1 MSVSVPL
8 LILPGHLC
16 NHRLFGHQT
25 RHLSDVADIV
35 VADLYGAD
43 DVRELA
49 AAAGAPMPREF
60 AILANSMG
68 GAVAF
73 EAVRQVPGRVVGLAL
88 VGGTARPEWPSQH
101 ARRRPAAEL
110 AARGDFEAIAR
121 MYAPV
126 FFHPERTGGGAHVR
140 ALRLMME
147 EAGYAGLR
155 NQQKAFANRPD
166 SRPMLPDVARPTF
179 VLCGRDDLVTP
190 LEMSEEIAAGIPGA
204 ELTVLDTCGH
214 VPMLEWPEKTTGL
227 LRRWLDSLRD

>member
-1 MSVSVPL
+1 MSASVPL

-25 RHLSDVADIV
+25 RHLSDVADIA

-49 AAAGAPMPREF
+49 AAAVAPMPREF

-73 EAVRQVPGRVVGLAL
+73 EAARQVPGRVVGLAL
-88 VGGTARPEWPSQH
+88 VGSTARPEWPSQR

-110 AARGDFEAIAR
+110 AARDDFEAIAR

-166 SRPMLPDVARPTF
+166 SRPTLPDVARPTF

-204 ELTVLDTCGH
+204 ELAVLDTCGH

>member
-1 MSVSVPL
+1 MSSVPL

-25 RHLSDVADIV
+25 RHLSDAADIA

-49 AAAGAPMPREF
+49 AATVAPMPREF
-60 AILANSMG
+60 AILAYSMG

-88 VGGTARPEWPSQH
+88 VGSTAHPEWPSQR

-166 SRPMLPDVARPTF
+166 SRPTLPDVARPTF

-204 ELTVLDTCGH
+204 ELTVLNTCGH

>member
-1 MSVSVPL
+1 MSASVPL

-25 RHLSDVADIV
+25 RHLSDMADIA

-49 AAAGAPMPREF
+49 AAAIAPMPREF

-73 EAVRQVPGRVVGLAL
+73 EAMRQVPGRVVGLAL
-88 VGGTARPEWPSQH
+88 VGSTARPEWPSQR

-166 SRPMLPDVARPTF
+166 SRPVLPDIARPTF

-204 ELTVLDTCGH
+204 ELAVLDTCGH

>member
-1 MSVSVPL
+1 MSVPVPL

-16 NHRLFGHQT
+16 DRRLFGHQT

-43 DVRELA
+43 NVRELA
-49 AAAGAPMPREF
+49 ATAVASMPREF

-73 EAVRQVPGRVVGLAL
+73 EAMRRVPERVVGLTF
-88 VGGTARPEWPSQH
+88 VGSTARPEWPSQN
-101 ARRRPAAEL
+101 ARRRPVAEL

-140 ALRLMME
+140 ALRLMIE

-166 SRPMLPDVARPTF
+166 SRPILPDIACPTF

-190 LEMSEEIAAGIPGA
+190 LEMSEEIADGIPGA
-204 ELTVLDTCGH
+204 ELAVLDACGH

-227 LRRWLDSLRD
+227 LRRWLDSLRG